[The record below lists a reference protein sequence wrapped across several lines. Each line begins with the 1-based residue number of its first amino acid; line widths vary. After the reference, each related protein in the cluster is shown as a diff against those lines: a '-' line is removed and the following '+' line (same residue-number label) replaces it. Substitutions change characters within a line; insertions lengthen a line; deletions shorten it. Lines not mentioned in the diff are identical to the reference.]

1 LLSGTG
7 SLNIGKFDRRGSAMQ
22 AAYHGSLDIGGASTK
37 SKRAAH
43 PGGFK
48 DNLLHA
54 ISEGNEDQSSVSGSD
69 MDFDA

>member
-1 LLSGTG
+1 
-7 SLNIGKFDRRGSAMQ
+7 MQ